1 MELIGERKYT
11 ITEKYVSSTALHI
24 WEEWSKYIIEILGQK
39 RKDMPM
45 VLFTLGP
52 DEKKSIG
59 YDIGTILTH
68 GKFNSVCYLITD
80 ISNVSNEDFKD
91 LVNSDEF
98 YLGFT
103 FIVIGF
109 PSDEEI
115 RTIIL
120 CSDNDY
126 VFSGQEIIKMGNDG
140 CSLFLYNI

>member
-24 WEEWSKYIIEILGQK
+24 WEEWSK
-39 RKDMPM
+39 
-45 VLFTLGP
+45 LGP